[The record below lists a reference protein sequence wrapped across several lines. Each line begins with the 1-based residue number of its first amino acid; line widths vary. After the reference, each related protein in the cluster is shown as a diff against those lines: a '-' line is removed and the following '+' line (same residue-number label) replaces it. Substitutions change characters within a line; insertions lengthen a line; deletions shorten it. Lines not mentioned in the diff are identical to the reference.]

1 MPDFLSCLY
10 TECVSF
16 FLIVFVD
23 EGALVKG
30 AKELGFFFKTRT
42 PDKVTIEVVSY
53 RVERRLLSGYLI
65 LYVHVLK
72 FSSVLFEL

>member
-1 MPDFLSCLY
+1 MR
-10 TECVSF
+10 VI

-53 RVERRLLSGYLI
+53 RVERRLLSGYLTNI
-65 LYVHVLK
+65 
-72 FSSVLFEL
+72 

>member
-1 MPDFLSCLY
+1 MR
-10 TECVSF
+10 VI
-16 FLIVFVD
+16 FLIVLVD

-53 RVERRLLSGYLI
+53 RVERRLLSGYLTNI
-65 LYVHVLK
+65 CSCVEV
-72 FSSVLFEL
+72 FICFV